1 MFYFETI
8 FKRVRFRNRDIAK
21 LAKFLDKNY
30 LIFGIFN
37 CIRAKHHSNIPNVTI
52 RDAKKQHKNDV
63 NYVRMDKDIR
73 ISIVDRDIAKHK
85 KRNEGHSEN

>member
-52 RDAKKQHKNDV
+52 RDAK
-63 NYVRMDKDIR
+63 
-73 ISIVDRDIAKHK
+73 
-85 KRNEGHSEN
+85 